1 MEKLEE
7 IKGINNDSGG
17 TQSLSTKSSK
27 NSAELKNSNGK

>member
-1 MEKLEE
+1 MEKSSK

-27 NSAELKNSNGK
+27 NSAELRNSNDK